1 MMNIRRS
8 ALFSPEHVQVKLL
21 PPVTLAMFTLVT
33 RVLCRGSLYWAD
45 GPRHNRSILEKAYV
59 IQPPG
64 YWLFNRIA
72 GLFPNP
78 ITAISVM
85 NISFSVAAVAVFYYS
100 ALFFTGRRNAFLA
113 ALAYSS
119 IFYIWFSGEVHST
132 YASQLLFPVSTFY
145 ALLRYERDKASQFL
159 WLAAVLFATGA
170 GLRPSDGAFLFPML
184 VYYSAVRLPR
194 RKAALFLAVS
204 IVLCLTWVIPTALAY
219 RHSASGFPG
228 VRAHMSNIVKT
239 RSILAGVNMN
249 SVANITRYVF
259 PLLVAFWSIL
269 IIAVLNITHHWNDW
283 RIRMLLLWILPGSLF
298 FTLSYMS
305 NAPYLNYLSAA
316 VLLLAV
322 SAPRMMVVTAVWNTV
337 LFLGFSPIPSKRL
350 SINVWN
356 CYAVEY
362 TRYAIEHHWDPNL
375 SQVESSISAE

>member
-1 MMNIRRS
+1 
-8 ALFSPEHVQVKLL
+8 
-21 PPVTLAMFTLVT
+21 
-33 RVLCRGSLYWAD
+33 
-45 GPRHNRSILEKAYV
+45 
-59 IQPPG
+59 
-64 YWLFNRIA
+64 
-72 GLFPNP
+72 
-78 ITAISVM
+78 
-85 NISFSVAAVAVFYYS
+85 
-100 ALFFTGRRNAFLA
+100 
-113 ALAYSS
+113 
-119 IFYIWFSGEVHST
+119 
-132 YASQLLFPVSTFY
+132 
-145 ALLRYERDKASQFL
+145 
-159 WLAAVLFATGA
+159 
-170 GLRPSDGAFLFPML
+170 
-184 VYYSAVRLPR
+184 
-194 RKAALFLAVS
+194 
-204 IVLCLTWVIPTALAY
+204 
-219 RHSASGFPG
+219 
-228 VRAHMSNIVKT
+228 
-239 RSILAGVNMN
+239 MN